1 MIQQF
6 INRRARRK
14 VKLIRELGDQ
24 IVDRAADHRYA
35 GTTRQVYAVLMSYY
49 RWKFASKLINNFMNH
64 LAPMSVLMVGG
75 YLVINDQTT
84 LGTIVAF
91 ISGFERMADPS
102 RQLLAYYR
110 LAAETQV
117 QYRLIA
123 EQLRG

>member
-35 GTTRQVYAVLMSYY
+35 GTTRQVYAVRMSYY